1 MAPPAQFL
9 EPADVARLASLSGV
23 PLTPA
28 RIRSLAD
35 AGVIPVAGIT
45 PRGSRLFAA
54 EAVERFL
61 SERANARRSGD
72 STGPGRQ
79 ERS

>member
-28 RIRSLAD
+28 RVRSLAD

-45 PRGSRLFAA
+45 PRGSRLFAP

-61 SERANARRSGD
+61 GERRVNKDSATRPNGVRR
-72 STGPGRQ
+72 R
-79 ERS
+79 